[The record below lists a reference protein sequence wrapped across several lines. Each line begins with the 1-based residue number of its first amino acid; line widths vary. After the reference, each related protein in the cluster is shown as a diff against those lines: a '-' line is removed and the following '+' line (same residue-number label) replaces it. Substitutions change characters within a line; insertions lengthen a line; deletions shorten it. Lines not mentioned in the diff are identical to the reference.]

1 MTRHIHILLPI
12 VVLLT
17 STACGQ
23 KDSLPKASGESLRHF
38 YVNGTP
44 SVVITPWTDG
54 RRTLILFN
62 LYGDTAFTFEE
73 IKAQLRAELIFAGN
87 GAVKTM
93 VLNTQEGNKSDPP
106 RVKITF
112 DGTNGPVVRT
122 EEDPEGGDRRK
133 SVSFWD
139 KKTREWR
146 AQEVISCMPV
156 PEK

>member
-1 MTRHIHILLPI
+1 MRH
-12 VVLLT
+12 
-17 STACGQ
+17 S
-23 KDSLPKASGESLRHF
+23 
-38 YVNGTP
+38 YVNGAP

-54 RRTLILFN
+54 RRRLILFN
-62 LYGDTAFTFEE
+62 LYGDTTFTFEE

-87 GAVKTM
+87 GSVKTM
-93 VLNTQEGNKSDPP
+93 VLTTPRGNNADRQ
-106 RVKITF
+106 RVQITF

-122 EEDPEGGDRRK
+122 EEDPEGPDRRK